1 MLRALMDRV
10 DSIQEQIAIVSR
22 DGNPKKNQRK
32 MLEITTTMTTTTKKH
47 TITEMKNA
55 FNGLISRLERTEEK
69 IPELEDMSIGTSQT
83 EKQ

>member
-1 MLRALMDRV
+1 
-10 DSIQEQIAIVSR
+10 
-22 DGNPKKNQRK
+22 